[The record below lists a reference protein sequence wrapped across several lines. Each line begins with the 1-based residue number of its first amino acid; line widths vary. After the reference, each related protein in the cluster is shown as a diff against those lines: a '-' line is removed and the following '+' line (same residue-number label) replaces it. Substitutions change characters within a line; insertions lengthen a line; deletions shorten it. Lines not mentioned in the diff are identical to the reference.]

1 MKSRRKYRSNMPK
14 LPVEQTPRDSE
25 LLEKAS
31 WKTGAIS
38 AASPK
43 EPAFSE
49 LRDFSKTRQF
59 KLGLGLALALLLT
72 IGVYFAARDLPFFKN
87 LFPGAGIGE
96 KVAFEYPIDTS
107 NTKYPGFELQEKF
120 LEDMRN
126 AASEKD
132 EGKRYK
138 YLEDGFSLLQ
148 GFYAST
154 GSYDYRVQL
163 EKYREYMKKNYPR
176 QFEANKS
183 LYEFAC
189 IDKLCGEA
197 KYPSEIAK
205 LNGEIAANGKIDP
218 LVKAAILRNLDGA
231 AFTGDKDTQAN
242 FYVGAM
248 SMLISEVNRTGDMG
262 LKSSY
267 LSLFDFIVKNYPEVS
282 IPDQLKLKAEGE

>member
-1 MKSRRKYRSNMPK
+1 MPK
-14 LPVEQTPRDSE
+14 LPVESITRNSE
-25 LLEKAS
+25 LMDKTN
-31 WKTGAIS
+31 WQTGAIGQK
-38 AASPK
+38 K
-43 EPAFSE
+43 EQPMK
-49 LRDFSKTRQF
+49 RFSKNIRSNHL
-59 KLGLGLALALLLT
+59 KLLGVLVVILT
-72 IGVYFAARDLPFFKN
+72 ILTGFVTLATLNPSFFQKLLKMDLGKD
-87 LFPGAGIGE
+87 E
-96 KVAFEYPIDTS
+96 KAFEYPIDTS

-126 AASEKD
+126 AATEKD

-163 EKYREYMKKNYPR
+163 EKYREYMKKNYPK

-231 AFTGDKDTQAN
+231 AFTSDKDTQAN

-267 LSLFDFIVKNYPEVS
+267 LSLSDFIVKNYPEVS
-282 IPDQLKLKAEGE
+282 IPDQLKLKVEGQ